1 MAHIHEVYDTNVH
14 FVIDPITR
22 TLSKEG
28 DAKMKIVQHDH
39 NSERVTFEIPRY
51 IDGHDM
57 ATCNVVH
64 VHYLNVSADGRTTA
78 PGVYEI
84 DDMHV
89 SAEDENL
96 VIGTWL
102 ISRNATQLVGSLNF
116 LIRFMCVTDGAEQYA
131 WNTGVCADMVV
142 ATGLYNGEV
151 IVDDY
156 ADVLLEWLEKF
167 NSTPLCVT
175 LNTGTMTAN
184 KTFAE
189 ILAAVKAKRVVIVR
203 MGTQLWI
210 DRGWDP
216 GNIGFKRIYTQG
228 TEDNRGLN
236 VSRDRDGVESW
247 NYADGAFPLAVL
259 PMDDIAAEIV
269 SRFTNVAEEGA

>member
-184 KTFAE
+184 K
-189 ILAAVKAKRVVIVR
+189 
-203 MGTQLWI
+203 
-210 DRGWDP
+210 
-216 GNIGFKRIYTQG
+216 
-228 TEDNRGLN
+228 
-236 VSRDRDGVESW
+236 
-247 NYADGAFPLAVL
+247 PLRR
-259 PMDDIAAEIV
+259 
-269 SRFTNVAEEGA
+269 S